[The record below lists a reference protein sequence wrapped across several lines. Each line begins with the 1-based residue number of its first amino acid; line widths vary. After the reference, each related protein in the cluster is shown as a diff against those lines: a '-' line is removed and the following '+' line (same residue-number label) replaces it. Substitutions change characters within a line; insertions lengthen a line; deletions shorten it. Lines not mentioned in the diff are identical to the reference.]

1 MFPVKVQIELWKIL
15 LDKISNIKALFLE
28 IFGVGVRIKLQQEVD
43 SKLGDFEM
51 IEGFNC
57 VRAD

>member
-1 MFPVKVQIELWKIL
+1 M
-15 LDKISNIKALFLE
+15 DKISNVKALFLE

-43 SKLGDFEM
+43 SKLGDLGV
-51 IEGFNC
+51 IKGFDW

>member
-1 MFPVKVQIELWKIL
+1 VFSVEVQVELWKIL
-15 LDKISNIKALFLE
+15 LDKISNVKALFLE

-43 SKLGDFEM
+43 SKLGDLGV
-51 IEGFNC
+51 IKGFDW